1 MTDFI
6 YQSNPWLLPM
16 LMLVVLALAIE
27 LPYRSRA
34 YIPRDKLNPDS
45 VNAVQTALLT
55 LSAFVLGLSFS
66 QASARFDARR
76 AIVVS
81 AANAIGT
88 TRLRADQLDSGAARR
103 FRHLLADD
111 TAAGLAVYQGPYD
124 RSLTAKM
131 NGRVDRDEEEL
142 WSIVSSALRARE
154 RNVGLSLLTQSL
166 NTMIDVIAQERQAL
180 KSHVPTAIVVLTLC
194 LVTLATLSLG
204 LRFALSDSRP
214 ILLSIIY
221 IAAYVIVIEM
231 MIDYDRP
238 NSGFVTINLTPLTDQ
253 LRQMQRELR

>member
-6 YQSNPWLLPM
+6 YQSNPGLLPM

-154 RNVGLSLLTQSL
+154 RSVGLSLLTQSL

-180 KSHVPTAIVVLTLC
+180 KSHSA
-194 LVTLATLSLG
+194 S
-204 LRFALSDSRP
+204 
-214 ILLSIIY
+214 
-221 IAAYVIVIEM
+221 
-231 MIDYDRP
+231 
-238 NSGFVTINLTPLTDQ
+238 
-253 LRQMQRELR
+253 